1 MNIRLRNI
9 QEEGLPEKSGRLI
22 KNRGREKRK

>member
-9 QEEGLPEKSGRLI
+9 QEEGLLEKSGRLI